1 MFAKKDPLAAE
12 LFRLTREENRFLE
25 KRREKKPSALNRL
38 LEEKAPEKLQE
49 ALASAFAKAFAL
61 VFEKGTGIIELSY
74 NRDKKE
80 KQFKIDSYAASIR
93 GDKKSLRSFSKKA
106 GSAGALNLA
115 MSGAAVLGLG
125 VLGIGLPDI
134 ALFTGLMLKSVY
146 ETALSFGF
154 EYDSE
159 EEKKF
164 ILRLIAGAMAYGEE
178 LLRIDAELNTF
189 IESGRYPL
197 DADKAALTKQAAAG
211 LSGELLCMK
220 FLQGL
225 PIVGALGGAYDA
237 VYMKR
242 INDYARLKYRRRF
255 YEKLRRN

>member
-1 MFAKKDPLAAE
+1 M
-12 LFRLTREENRFLE
+12 
-25 KRREKKPSALNRL
+25 
-38 LEEKAPEKLQE
+38 
-49 ALASAFAKAFAL
+49 
-61 VFEKGTGIIELSY
+61 
-74 NRDKKE
+74 
-80 KQFKIDSYAASIR
+80 
-93 GDKKSLRSFSKKA
+93 
-106 GSAGALNLA
+106 NLA
-115 MSGAAVLGLG
+115 MSGAAGLGLG